1 MFLTPGRCV
10 STLLAGK
17 RAISIE
23 PSTLK
28 IKYILLFGVQQA
40 FIGSSPSVHKKI
52 TFSQHMK
59 SFFFSG
65 NFPLVR
71 KGWVFFSD
79 HMDLCMIKQAHKIS
93 GTVPSDPSV
102 PILQL

>member
-17 RAISIE
+17 RAISTE

-59 SFFFSG
+59 SFFFREFSFG
-65 NFPLVR
+65 E
-71 KGWVFFSD
+71 KGLGFFSD
-79 HMDLCMIKQAHKIS
+79 HMDLCMIKQAHEIS
-93 GTVPSDPSV
+93 GTVSSDPSV

>member
-65 NFPLVR
+65 NSPLVR
-71 KGWVFFSD
+71 KGWVFFRSHGSLHD
-79 HMDLCMIKQAHKIS
+79 QAGPRNFGDSI
-93 GTVPSDPSV
+93 V
-102 PILQL
+102 

>member
-17 RAISIE
+17 RAISTE

-52 TFSQHMK
+52 TFSHHMK
-59 SFFFSG
+59 SVFFFREFFFGEKGLGFFFRSHG
-65 NFPLVR
+65 SLHDQAGPQNF
-71 KGWVFFSD
+71 GDS
-79 HMDLCMIKQAHKIS
+79 
-93 GTVPSDPSV
+93 TV
-102 PILQL
+102 